1 MPTVLVVDDSLT
13 DRRLICD
20 LLRRQS
26 DWKIE
31 QAASGVEALAR
42 IQQNKPDVLVTDL
55 QMPEM
60 DGLELLNA
68 IRQQEL
74 DVPVILITAYGS
86 EALAAEALRRGAAS
100 YVPKTQVAFKLLD
113 TMEEVLARARAGRI
127 QQRLLQCL
135 DRCEFTFLLDN
146 DPSLFDPLIDLVQQM
161 VAAVQ
166 LCEFTGRLQ
175 IGVALKEA
183 LWNALLHG
191 NLEISSHS
199 KVRAWDKLFQH
210 KDYSLLNERRQQEP
224 YSRRRIFVDVRITGE
239 EARFVIR
246 DEGPGF
252 NVAAYVRPTDPW
264 ATDWEGGR
272 GLALMYSF
280 MDEIKFNEKG
290 NEVTM
295 IKRREKGEE
304 QKPSSVAAAGAG

>member
-42 IQQNKPDVLVTDL
+42 IQQSKPDVLVTDL

-68 IRQQEL
+68 IRQREL

-113 TMEEVLARARAGRI
+113 TMEEVLARAKAGRI

-135 DRCEFTFLLDN
+135 NRCEFTFLLEN
-146 DPSLFDPLIDLVQQM
+146 DPTLFDPLIDLVQQM
-161 VAAVQ
+161 VAAVH
-166 LCEFTGRLQ
+166 LCGFNGRLQ

-183 LWNALLHG
+183 LRNALYHG
-191 NLEISSHS
+191 NLEIGSHL
-199 KVRAWDKLFQH
+199 KVRPWDKLFQD
-210 KDYSLLNERRQQEP
+210 KDYSFLNERRQQEP
-224 YSRRRIFVDVRITGE
+224 YCRRKIYVDVRITPE
-239 EARFVIR
+239 EARFVVR

-252 NVAAYVRPTDPW
+252 NVAAIPRPTDPW
-264 ATDWEGGR
+264 TTDWEGGR

-280 MDEIKFNEKG
+280 MDEVRFNEKG

-295 IKRREKGEE
+295 IKRKETWGTVKEGTI
-304 QKPSSVAAAGAG
+304 AAAGTG